1 MARTEMGQPD
11 AKGRRRAEIV
21 PGSEHVVPA
30 DAVVM
35 AFGFRPH
42 SMEWLAKH
50 SVELDSQGRIIAPEG
65 SENAFQTSNENLRR
79 WRYRSRFRSGGHRD
93 CRRP

>member
-1 MARTEMGQPD
+1 
-11 AKGRRRAEIV
+11 
-21 PGSEHVVPA
+21 
-30 DAVVM
+30 M

-65 SENAFQTSNENLRR
+65 NENAFQTSNRR
-79 WRYRSRFRSGGHRD
+79 SSPAAICARF
-93 CRRP
+93 